1 MFYIFPV
8 AYVNISHVSLTLYI
22 YFHSWLCPFSLLP
35 LRRCFN
41 EQISA
46 MQTVTT
52 AHRTAWCPTSR
63 LGDSTVHAA
72 TATRLEM
79 IASHVLVGETMVV
92 LNKNVCVCVCLFVCV
107 SACTCMC

>member
-1 MFYIFPV
+1 
-8 AYVNISHVSLTLYI
+8 
-22 YFHSWLCPFSLLP
+22 
-35 LRRCFN
+35 
-41 EQISA
+41 

-52 AHRTAWCPTSR
+52 AHRTARCPTSR

-92 LNKNVCVCVCLFVCV
+92 LNKNVCVCVCVYLCAFPLARICV
-107 SACTCMC
+107 SVYVVTRLHVYAYDI